1 MLQLLYNLMG
11 SFPYCFTFCLNSN
24 FVILTKTFSIR
35 DALKYFDTTFTS
47 SQSVSVPN
55 LPTNFKCEFKAKGT
69 TGSVSG
75 SACWVEVGSDSNNLI
90 LFGRTSATSMT
101 GIFVKVNGNYVATQ
115 QGNSKYQSNDVQYIY
130 EYDNGS
136 QSVNDGSQTVNA
148 TNSQITNR
156 NYVNLYIG
164 TSMYI
169 KELIFLPL

>member
-1 MLQLLYNLMG
+1 MYHNQWTL
-11 SFPYCFTFCLNSN
+11 
-24 FVILTKTFSIR
+24 LTKTFAIR

-47 SQSVSVPN
+47 SQTLTVPN
-55 LPTNFKCEFKAKGT
+55 LPSNFKCEFKAKGT

-90 LFGRTSATSMT
+90 LFGRTSASSMT
-101 GIFVKVNGNYVATQ
+101 GIFVKVNGNYVVTQ

-136 QSVNDGSQTVNA
+136 QSVNDGSQTVTT
-148 TNSQITNR
+148 TNSQITSR